1 MILHKGRKKESKNDN
16 KNKKTKA
23 INTMVTKN
31 KTNST
36 AATHAVSNGDKKKEN
51 AIKTRGRT
59 FVGTVTSDKMAKTV
73 VVHWE
78 RRFYVKKFERYERRQ
93 SKVNAH
99 NPEEIG
105 AKKGD
110 IVKIVETRPLSKTK
124 HFIVVEIIGKATAKA
139 VVKTE
144 NIEEADAAEVA
155 ALKKKENKSK
165 DKEQHHKKD
174 EE

>member
-1 MILHKGRKKESKNDN
+1 
-16 KNKKTKA
+16 
-23 INTMVTKN
+23 MVTKQN
-31 KTNST
+31 KTQSMVKST
-36 AATHAVSNGDKKKEN
+36 SSEKKSAANV
-51 AIKTRGRT
+51 IKTRGRT
-59 FVGTVTSDKMAKTV
+59 FVGTVTSDKMSRTV

-124 HFIVVEIIGKATAKA
+124 HFIVTEILGKASAKQ
-139 VVKTE
+139 VVKIE
-144 NIEEADAAEVA
+144 NIEEATAAEELA
-155 ALKKKENKSK
+155 AKKKENKSK
-165 DKEQHHKKD
+165 DNKDHARKE
-174 EE
+174 E

>member
-1 MILHKGRKKESKNDN
+1 
-16 KNKKTKA
+16 
-23 INTMVTKN
+23 MVTKN
-31 KTNST
+31 KTQSAN
-36 AATHAVSNGDKKKEN
+36 ATPTISKGDKKKEN

-59 FVGTVTSDKMAKTV
+59 FVGTVTSDKMTKTV

-78 RRFYVKKFERYERRQ
+78 RRFYVPKFERYERRQ

-110 IVKIVETRPLSKTK
+110 IVKIMETRPLSKTK
-124 HFIVVEIIGKATAKA
+124 HFIVIEVMGKATAKD
-139 VVKTE
+139 VVKSD
-144 NIEEADAAEVA
+144 NISDADAAEA
-155 ALKKKENKSK
+155 LALKNKSK
-165 DKEQHHKKD
+165 KSTEHHKKD